1 MDKPAGEIIHEAFG
15 GQLSEFMDDY
25 LIIGIK
31 AGTKQRM
38 VLDCVSVEKLKGE
51 MKEIVKRAMNW
62 ANKDE
67 LGKAE

>member
-1 MDKPAGEIIHEAFG
+1 MDKPAGEIIHESMG

-38 VLDCVSVEKLKGE
+38 VLDCVTIDRRRGE
-51 MKEIVKRAMNW
+51 MKEIVKKAMDW
-62 ANKDE
+62 VNKDE
-67 LGKAE
+67 LGKTK

>member
-38 VLDCVSVEKLKGE
+38 VLDTVSVKRRKGE
-51 MKEIVKRAMNW
+51 MKEIVKKAIDW

>member
-38 VLDCVSVEKLKGE
+38 VLDCVSVEKRKGE
-51 MKEIVKRAMNW
+51 MKEIVKRAMDW

-67 LGKAE
+67 LGKTK

>member
-38 VLDCVSVEKLKGE
+38 VLDTVSVERRKGE
-51 MKEIVKRAMNW
+51 MKEIVKKAIDW

>member
-38 VLDCVSVEKLKGE
+38 VLDCV
-51 MKEIVKRAMNW
+51 
-62 ANKDE
+62 
-67 LGKAE
+67 